1 VTGSNGAVTMNGA
14 EAAAEPFG
22 ADGVHAEPRPG
33 FRLERLEV
41 HSWGTFDRKV
51 WSFAIGG
58 RNGLLTGDI
67 GSGKSTV
74 VDAITTLLVPAHRV
88 SYNKAAG
95 ADTRERTLRSYV
107 LGYHKSER
115 NETTGATKPVGLR
128 DARHYSVI
136 LAVFTNRDYDS
147 AVTLAQVFWT
157 RDKEVTPPEKLFVVA
172 NQPLSIV
179 EDFADFGTDPAALG
193 KRLRAAG
200 ARTSKTFPDYGRDL
214 RRQLGIESEQALEL
228 FHQTVSMKSVGNLNE
243 FVRGHMLEPFD
254 AAARTAAVV
263 DHYEHLTRAHDAVKR
278 AQAQLELLTPLLG
291 HCGEYERLD
300 AEISELAEQRAALRY
315 YFADQAAALREEERA
330 ELSRRRDLR
339 KADAAELKKTLA
351 LLRGTALSLEMERAG
366 LGGGKIVDLE
376 RQIGEAAETRTR
388 REGLATRFGQLLERA
403 QLRPVHS
410 QAQFLER
417 GREIAEA
424 TVSATVSQAGLQN
437 RQTEMAV
444 AGEKL
449 KDEAEE
455 LNAELRSL
463 QSRRNNLPKRS
474 LDLRELICRELDLD
488 ETELPFAGELIRVRP
503 EQGRWEGAAERLLH
517 NFALSILVPDSHYTR
532 VSDWIN
538 ARHLGARVV
547 YYRVPKTVAVTA
559 ANLPAPGGSLLLDK
573 LEVRDGAFAA
583 WLEHELARRA
593 DYACAE
599 TMAEFRRAPKAI
611 TRQGQIKGSGGRHE
625 KDDRSRID
633 DRASYVLGWSNE
645 QKIKTLL
652 ERARKVQADQNRHR
666 DERGRLA
673 KDAEKLVLRL
683 DALKLLAETGNYADL
698 DWQSTVNRISALEAE
713 LRRLNQASGEL
724 GRVSTLIEENNR
736 LIEREQQASDA
747 AVGEIRSL
755 DFQLQTAQEGLDRAQ
770 ETLGEPGCE
779 PARASFPAIA
789 ERMRTGPLRDLPLKG
804 SADLVRAEAAVERAL
819 TVLVEN
825 RVGRRTGVSNR
836 IVSEMGRF
844 RAAYQ
849 KEAAELDDSLAS
861 IPGYRELHQRL
872 VDDDLPRFQQ
882 QFKDYLNT
890 NTIRE
895 IAAFNAELGK
905 QAELIRERIGT
916 INASLL
922 AIDYNPGRYIAL
934 EARNTPNTEI
944 HQFRAD
950 LRACTEDALTDQSDQ
965 YSERKFLQVSEIV
978 NRLRGRPGLVDVDRT
993 WTRNVTDVRNWFV
1006 FSASERWREDDSEH
1020 ETYTDSGGK
1029 SGGQK
1034 EKLAYT
1040 ILAAS
1045 LAYQFRL
1052 DWGRARSKAFRFAV
1066 IDEAFGRGSDEST
1079 RFALELFRKLGLQ
1092 LLIVTPLQKIHVI
1105 EQFVSAV
1112 GFVDNPSGR
1121 YSRLQTLTVEEYRA
1135 RQLAHAL
1142 AARGATQDAED

>member
-1 VTGSNGAVTMNGA
+1 MTELNGEHVTDGAQ
-14 EAAAEPFG
+14 AEPG
-22 ADGVHAEPRPG
+22 PG

-41 HSWGTFDRKV
+41 RNWGTFDSKV

-95 ADTRERTLRSYV
+95 AETRERTLRSYV
-107 LGYHKSER
+107 LGYYKSER

-128 DARHYSVI
+128 NARHYSVI
-136 LAVFTNRDYDS
+136 LAVFANRDYDS
-147 AVTLAQVFWT
+147 TVTLAQVFWT
-157 RDKEVTPPEKLFVVA
+157 RDNEITPPEKLFVVA
-172 NQPLSIV
+172 NRALSIV
-179 EDFADFGTDPAALG
+179 ADFADFGADPAALG
-193 KRLRAAG
+193 KRLRAGG
-200 ARTSKTFPDYGRDL
+200 ARTSRTFPDYGRDL
-214 RRQLGIESEQALEL
+214 RRQLGIESDQALEL

-243 FVRGHMLEPFD
+243 FVRSHMLEPFD
-254 AAARTAAVV
+254 AETRTAAMVA
-263 DHYEHLTRAHDAVKR
+263 HYEHLTRAHDAVRR
-278 AQAQLELLTPLLG
+278 AQDQLEKLAPLLE
-291 HCGEYERLD
+291 HCDEYERLD
-300 AEISELAEQRAALRY
+300 AEIAALHEQRAALPY
-315 YFADQAAALREEERA
+315 YFADRAATLYERERD
-330 ELSRRRDLR
+330 ELSRRRELR
-339 KADAAELKKTLA
+339 MADATALKETLDR
-351 LLRGTALSLEMERAG
+351 LRGTALSLEMQRAG
-366 LGGGKIVDLE
+366 LGGGRIVDLE
-376 RQIGEAAETRTR
+376 RQIGEAATTRDR
-388 REGLATRFGQLLERA
+388 RKSLATRFGQLLERA
-403 QLRPVHS
+403 QLQPVHS

-417 GREIAEA
+417 GREIALA
-424 TVSATVSQAGLQN
+424 TAAATESQVGLQN
-437 RQTEMAV
+437 RQTETAV
-444 AGEKL
+444 AEQKL

-463 QSRRNNLPKRS
+463 QSRPNNLPKRS
-474 LDLRELICRELDLD
+474 LDLRELICRELNLD
-488 ETELPFAGELIRVRP
+488 ESELPFAGELIKVRP
-503 EQGRWEGAAERLLH
+503 EEGRWEGAAERLLH
-517 NFALSILVPDSHYTR
+517 NFALSILVPDDRYAR

-538 ARHLGARVV
+538 TRHLSARVV
-547 YYRVPKTVAVTA
+547 YYRVPKAAVTA
-559 ANLPAPGGSLLLDK
+559 AAPPPLGANLLVDK
-573 LEVRDGAFAA
+573 LEVQDGPFAP
-583 WLEHELARRA
+583 WLERELSHRA

-625 KDDRSRID
+625 KDDRTRID
-633 DRASYVLGWSNE
+633 DRGSYVLGWSNE
-645 QKIKTLL
+645 QKIETLL
-652 ERARKVQADQNRHR
+652 GRARKVQTELNKHC
-666 DERGRLA
+666 DERGRLGTESA
-673 KDAEKLVLRL
+673 ALVLRL
-683 DALKLLAETGNYADL
+683 DALKLLAETGEYADL
-698 DWQSTVNRISALEAE
+698 DWQAEVNRISVLEGE
-713 LRRLNQASGEL
+713 LQRLKQASGEL
-724 GRVSTLIEENNR
+724 DRISALIEENNR
-736 LIEREQQASDA
+736 LIEKEQQASDE
-747 AVGEIRSL
+747 AVGEVNSL
-755 DFQLQTAQEGLDRAQ
+755 GFQLGAAQEGLDRAHT
-770 ETLGEPGCE
+770 TLGEPGCE
-779 PARASFPAIA
+779 AARAWFAAIA
-789 ERMRTGPLRDLPLKG
+789 ERMRSGPLKDLPLTG
-804 SADLVRAEAAVERAL
+804 SADLVRAEASVERAVTAL
-819 TVLVEN
+819 IEN
-825 RVGRRTGVSNR
+825 RVGRRTGMSNR
-836 IVSEMGRF
+836 IVSEMGAF
-844 RAAYQ
+844 RRVYHQ
-849 KEAAELDDSLAS
+849 EVSELDDSLAS
-861 IPGYRELHQRL
+861 IPGYRQLHQRL

-905 QAELIRERIGT
+905 QAELIRDRIGT

-978 NRLRGRPGLVDVDRT
+978 NRFRGRPGLVDVDRT

-1006 FSASERWREDDSEH
+1006 FSASERWREDDTEH

-1052 DWGRARSKAFRFAV
+1052 DWDRTRSKAFRFAV

-1112 GFVDNPSGR
+1112 GFVDNPSGK

-1142 AARGATQDAED
+1142 AARGAAQGAGG